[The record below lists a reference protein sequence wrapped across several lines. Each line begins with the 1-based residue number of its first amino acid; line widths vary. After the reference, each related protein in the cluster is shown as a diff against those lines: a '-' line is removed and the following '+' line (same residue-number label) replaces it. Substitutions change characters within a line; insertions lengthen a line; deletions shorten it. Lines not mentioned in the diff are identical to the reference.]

1 LVGADRTNRLTRYRL
16 PSLEV
21 LDTKTPPDVMIEK
34 IYRMVVRPL
43 YRLWPKPGEFYKV
56 VTYLSSSS
64 NSDTNRAVDLRQQP
78 KYQNPFSPLT
88 SGLAF
93 MAVMLL
99 ISCVYFTRK
108 DY

>member
-1 LVGADRTNRLTRYRL
+1 
-16 PSLEV
+16 
-21 LDTKTPPDVMIEK
+21 MEK

-43 YRLWPKPGEFYKV
+43 YRIWPKPGEFYKV
-56 VTYLSSSS
+56 VTYLSSSGS
-64 NSDTNRAVDLRQQP
+64 SATNRAVDLRQQP
-78 KYQNPFSPLT
+78 KYQNPFAPLT

-99 ISCVYFTRK
+99 ISCVYFSRK